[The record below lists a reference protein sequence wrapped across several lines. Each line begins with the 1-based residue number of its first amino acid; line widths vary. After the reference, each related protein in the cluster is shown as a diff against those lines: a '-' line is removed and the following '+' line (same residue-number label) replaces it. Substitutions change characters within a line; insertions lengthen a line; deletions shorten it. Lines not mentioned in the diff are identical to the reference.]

1 MLKSGIMS
9 AAFCGPCKPVSP
21 HVTLLSSFKPRNLE
35 QHLLGLR
42 ETTDSFLPPEASP
55 FLRMANPTIIQALPR
70 FLLPRLSW
78 QPVPL
83 HHHAVRAL
91 STVPARYNSPSR
103 SRGPP
108 ARSVVAKYGS
118 IQPKSSILQN
128 PAHRRAFHATAR
140 RARDHHFDTLK
151 FVQRLQEEGFTEPQA
166 VAMMKVLSD
175 VIEERWDCPQAS
187 KNSP

>member
-1 MLKSGIMS
+1 MLKSETMS
-9 AAFCGPCKPVSP
+9 AAFCVPCKSFLP
-21 HVTLLSSFKPRNLE
+21 HVTRSSSFKPRNLE
-35 QHLLGLR
+35 RHLLRLK
-42 ETTDSFLPPEASP
+42 ETTDSLIAPKASP
-55 FLRMANPTIIQALPR
+55 FLRMANPTICQALPR

-91 STVPARYNSPSR
+91 STVPARYNGPSR
-103 SRGPP
+103 SRDPP

-118 IQPKSSILQN
+118 IRPSSSTLQD

-151 FVQRLQEEGFTEPQA
+151 FVQRLREEGFTEPQA

-175 VIEERWDCPQAS
+175 VIEERLDYS
-187 KNSP
+187 